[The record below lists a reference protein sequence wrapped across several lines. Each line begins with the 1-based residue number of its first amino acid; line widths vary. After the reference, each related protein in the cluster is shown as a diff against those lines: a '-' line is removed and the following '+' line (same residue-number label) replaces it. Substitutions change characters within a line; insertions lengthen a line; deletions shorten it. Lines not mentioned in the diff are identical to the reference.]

1 MKPKITT
8 EEVML
13 IGTII
18 GLAFIGLLA
27 VAQSL
32 LQP

>member
-13 IGTII
+13 IGAII
-18 GLAFIGLLA
+18 GLAFIGILA
-27 VAQSL
+27 VIKSVFQT
-32 LQP
+32 